1 MFFNIILSIFI
12 IKFFNSQNILY
23 LPLINNS
30 YIQIYVGS
38 SFITLL
44 IDPTSNIL
52 LIFDKFTPNNYQRSY
67 GYNEYSKKYRESS
80 ISLNYSN
87 LFGNF
92 SGKLVRD
99 EFNFTF
105 YDFNN
110 NSPQNFSFILNFL
123 LVEFNNL
130 EYIPEKIDGILG
142 LGTIKENL
150 IFYQSMSLIK
160 KMVAYKLI
168 NKEKISF
175 DFLNKKLIFG
185 DFEKNFPIKNK
196 FKSKYKNFYE
206 NNIYFPIKL
215 INFLNLKKINNN
227 EKSEKEINIKLNAT
241 LIPLS
246 DDLQRGIFISPDNKK
261 NKFTNKI
268 LKSFD
273 LLYTN
278 YHSSNTLI
286 HTKYYPNPDI
296 YDAYKLN
303 NINFFLNFNNNKNN
317 IFPINWFYYSESHKK
332 ETLTI
337 ETLSSINNNIWNI
350 NAKNAFD
357 NQILTYDYKKE
368 NIILYNCK
376 YCGVNYYFKQNLIK
390 LSKRIYLFIII
401 LLLLSFTILYKLNS
415 IVNNIINYKVI
426 KQGLEIK

>member
-1 MFFNIILSIFI
+1 MFFNIILFTFI
-12 IKFFNSQNILY
+12 IKFFNSQNIFY

-38 SFITLL
+38 SFVTLA
-44 IDPTSNIL
+44 IDPTSNFL
-52 LIFDKFTPNNYQRSY
+52 LIFDKFTRNNYQRSY
-67 GYNEYSKKYRESS
+67 GYNEFSKKYKESS

-105 YDFNN
+105 YDFINDW
-110 NSPQNFSFILNFL
+110 PQNFSFVLNFL
-123 LVEFNNL
+123 LVERNNL
-130 EYIPEKIDGILG
+130 EYIPENIDGILG
-142 LGTIKENL
+142 LGSIKENL
-150 IFYQSMSLIK
+150 MFYQSMSLIK
-160 KMVAYKLI
+160 KMVAFKLI
-168 NKEKISF
+168 KKEKISF

-196 FKSKYKNFYE
+196 FKSKYKNFNE

-215 INFLNLKKINNN
+215 INSLNLKKVNNN
-227 EKSEKEINIKLNAT
+227 ENTEKEINIKLNAT

-246 DDLQRGIFISPDNKK
+246 DDLQRGIFISPDYKQ

-296 YDAYKLN
+296 YDANKLN
-303 NINFFLNFNNNKNN
+303 NIFFFLNFNNNKNN
-317 IFPINWFYYSESHKK
+317 IFPINWFYYSKSYKK

-337 ETLSSINNNIWNI
+337 ETLSSINNNIWNV

-357 NQILTYDYKKE
+357 MQILTYDYQKE

-390 LSKRIYLFIII
+390 ISKRIYLFIII
-401 LLLLSFTILYKLNS
+401 LLLLSLSVLYKLN
-415 IVNNIINYKVI
+415 IIINNINNYKIV
-426 KQGLEIK
+426 KQGIEIK